1 MKQFRPIIWHGER
14 GIVNGLAIDIARRK
28 PDSLRSFLRLV
39 EWVGGQVLT
48 WINDV
53 EDARFLIEPSF
64 GSVGFGIPDLI
75 MICRLN
81 DGSRRYVFLEAKI
94 VPYQFSARPNSQGMR
109 DRGYNSSINGQLS
122 LDFRFALAV
131 QDFGGGPRLT
141 EKEEVFRFYAESLH
155 ENSRLPRRLHK
166 TQTIRE
172 MVVPL
177 LQGLRMREAY
187 FVAMTADDASPF
199 TTVQQDFMP
208 LFYLG
213 RGTNQQD
220 YASQHLGFVPL
231 CGLPEELLPPDGYF
245 RQSCRLFLSQ
255 EHPVAVPEQGAWRP
269 LMSRK
274 RLEEWPTDERGF
286 AEHVAKIVDSRC
298 GGLCL
303 WDQSIKGSHS
313 FKVPRDAGKTVAKLA
328 LSDDRPPR
336 LLAGF
341 SAVIP
346 GAKDFARQV
355 SPEVMQRRFQKEPFY
370 MSPVDTEGDPRV
382 VGDVFIE
389 FLGEAHSALG

>member
-1 MKQFRPIIWHGER
+1 MDKFRSIIWHGER
-14 GIVNGLAIDIARRK
+14 GIVNGLAIDVSKRK
-28 PDSLRSFLRLV
+28 PDSLRSFLRMI

-48 WINDV
+48 WIDDV
-53 EDARFLIEPSF
+53 EDAHFLIEPSL

-81 DGSRRYVFLEAKI
+81 DGSRRYVFLEAKV

-141 EKEEVFRFYAESLH
+141 EEDEVFRFYAESLH
-155 ENSRLPRRLHK
+155 ESSRLPRRLHK

-172 MVVPL
+172 IVVPL
-177 LQGLRMREAY
+177 LQGLRIGEAY

-199 TTVQQDFMP
+199 TTVQQDFVP
-208 LFYLG
+208 LLYLG

-231 CGLPEELLPPDGYF
+231 CGLPEELFPPDGYF

-255 EHPVAVPEQGAWRP
+255 ERPVAVPEQAGWRP

-274 RLEEWPTDERGF
+274 RLEEWPTDEQGF
-286 AEHVAKIVDSRC
+286 AQRVAEIVNSRC
-298 GGLCL
+298 GDLYL
-303 WDQSIKGSHS
+303 WDRSIKGSYS
-313 FKVPRDAGKTVAKLA
+313 FRVPMEAGKTVAKLA

-346 GAKDFARQV
+346 GAEDFARQV
-355 SPEVMQRRFQKEPFY
+355 SPEVMQRRFQGEPFY
-370 MSPVDTEGDPRV
+370 MSPVDIEGDPEAV
-382 VGDVFIE
+382 ADVFIE
-389 FLGEAHSALG
+389 FLAEAHESLG